1 MSSDSKRNE
10 LFVRNY
16 FQFYIFNKLKLAYI
30 VICMPLII
38 TINRKQM
45 TFGKEGTLNWNT
57 YIEGNGHFI
66 IRNMTENRKRSR
78 EEDSCEFMPLSK
90 RINNLHINNNLT
102 STSLSQ
108 SSDSSHSQSSAIA
121 TENGISSPSS
131 LSDSER
137 RPSYDPGINS
147 SESRYF
153 YENKLLFE
161 LHLERIQRSGQQ
173 FPF

>member
-1 MSSDSKRNE
+1 
-10 LFVRNY
+10 
-16 FQFYIFNKLKLAYI
+16 
-30 VICMPLII
+30 
-38 TINRKQM
+38 M
-45 TFGKEGTLNWNT
+45 TFGKDSTLNWNSN
-57 YIEGNGHFI
+57 IECNGHLIF
-66 IRNMTENRKRSR
+66 RNMTGNRKRSR
-78 EEDSCEFMPLSK
+78 EEDACEFMPLSK

-102 STSLSQ
+102 SPISQ
-108 SSDSSHSQSSAIA
+108 PSDSSQNSAIA
-121 TENGISSPSS
+121 TENGISSPSP

-147 SESRYF
+147 SDSRYY